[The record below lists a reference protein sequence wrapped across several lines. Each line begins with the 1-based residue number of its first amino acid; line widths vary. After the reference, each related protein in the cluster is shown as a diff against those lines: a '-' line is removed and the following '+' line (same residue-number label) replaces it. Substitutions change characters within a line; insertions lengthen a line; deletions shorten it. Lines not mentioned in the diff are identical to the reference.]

1 MKAAQQ
7 AIFGALDGYCAAA
20 TEPVSNAG
28 AARWI
33 NGSSADSAFLADAK
47 FSDLFRL
54 TPRRLMARMD
64 YDGRTYFS
72 TLGFTGAAAPANLT
86 EGEATPGLVSVVL
99 AESLPRPVGTPF
111 QVKDAVELSDARQD
125 PSYDGHDCA
134 AIADLFA
141 PIRVFEGDAV
151 EAAET
156 WRAYF
161 EICLGELSEMD
172 TWIEPSTASALTKL
186 TDLSALGL
194 PYQTL
199 CRSLF
204 DADPAALF
212 LALYRCLE
220 ALYAYTA
227 SVKLAAAL
235 GFAGPWQDV
244 AIALEREIGWR
255 PREEDSLAGLFA
267 KCDPELLNELFDCI
281 GEDRPE
287 AATAVTSAARRIY
300 KLRNSLVHYR
310 PIHHT
315 IEHRGI
321 DWNELCVTLSL
332 IIRAIYFD
340 IFTTVPAE
348 VAPGAD
354 PKNTGKLRTPTLGI
368 GSEIATVS
376 PPPHAQT
383 GLKSDPSHARV
394 EPRHRKLQVS

>member
-7 AIFGALDGYCAAA
+7 AIFGALDSYCAGAG
-20 TEPVSNAG
+20 EPISNAG

-33 NGSSADSAFLADAK
+33 QGSADDSAFLAGAK

-54 TPRRLMARMD
+54 TPRRLMARLD
-64 YDGRTYFS
+64 YKDRTYFS
-72 TLGFTGAAAPANLT
+72 TLGFIGAAAPANLN
-86 EGEATPGLVSVVL
+86 EGEATPGLVSVLL

-111 QVKDAVELSDARQD
+111 QVKDAVELSDATQSS
-125 PSYDGHDCA
+125 SYDGHDSA
-134 AIADLFA
+134 AIADLFG

-151 EAAET
+151 EETET

-161 EICLGELSEMD
+161 EICLGELTEMD
-172 TWIEPSTASALTKL
+172 TWIESSTASELAKL

-227 SVKLAAAL
+227 SVKLATAL
-235 GFAGPWQDV
+235 GFTGSWQDV
-244 AIALEREIGWR
+244 AIALERDIGWR
-255 PREEDSLAGLFA
+255 PREEDSLAGLFTR
-267 KCDPELLNELFDCI
+267 CDAELLNQLFDCI
-281 GEDRPE
+281 GEHRPD
-287 AATAVTSAARRIY
+287 AATVSSSAARRIY
-300 KLRNSLVHYR
+300 KLRNGLVHYR

-315 IEHRGI
+315 IEHSGI

-332 IIRAIYFD
+332 VIREIYFD
-340 IFTTVPAE
+340 IFTSLPTEDAPAAE
-348 VAPGAD
+348 D
-354 PKNTGKLRTPTLGI
+354 
-368 GSEIATVS
+368 E
-376 PPPHAQT
+376 HAN
-383 GLKSDPSHARV
+383 A
-394 EPRHRKLQVS
+394 